1 MSYTTHCRTRSTTS
15 GVSERDDRLQTTLQ
29 MLWADEL
36 LENQS
41 QLQADLLASADLF
54 LRGKRRGV
62 LI

>member
-1 MSYTTHCRTRSTTS
+1 
-15 GVSERDDRLQTTLQ
+15 

-41 QLQADLLASADLF
+41 QMQSDLLASANLF
-54 LRGKRRGV
+54 VRGKGRGI